1 MEIPRLSVIVPV
13 YDERDTLPVI
23 VKRLR
28 AVPLPMEIIAVN
40 DCSKDGSAEILD
52 QLKASGA
59 IDIVVHHPKNRGKG
73 AALRTG
79 IEHATGDVIVVQDA
93 DLEYDPD
100 DLASLLGPIIADK
113 ADAVFGSR
121 FLGGGGRVLYFW
133 HSVGNR
139 VLTLMSNILTNLNLT
154 DMETCYKI
162 VRAPLMK
169 SLVLTSDRFGF
180 EPEVTARLAQAKAR
194 IWELPISYSGRTY
207 EEGKKIG
214 WKDGVAAFWHILRFN
229 LFPTKKRAP

>member
-1 MEIPRLSVIVPV
+1 M
-13 YDERDTLPVI
+13 
-23 VKRLR
+23 
-28 AVPLPMEIIAVN
+28 
-40 DCSKDGSAEILD
+40 
-52 QLKASGA
+52 
-59 IDIVVHHPKNRGKG
+59 VHHPVNRGKG

-79 IEHATGDVIVVQDA
+79 IQHASGDVVVVQDA

-100 DLASLLGPIIADK
+100 EFPRLLGPIMAGK

-139 VLTLMSNILTNLNLT
+139 VLTLLSNMLTDLNLT
-154 DMETCYKI
+154 DMETCYKM

-214 WKDGVAAFWHILRFN
+214 WRDGIAAFWHIVHYN
-229 LFPTKKRAP
+229 LFPPRRRR